1 MLAMAPNKTMMDNDL
16 SRVPGARPRRILI
29 DATATHRCD
38 FAGGIQR
45 VVRNLV
51 NSTEWL
57 EQELH
62 VPCQGVEYDP
72 HSGFRAVDSLPN
84 PEDHSQPSPFLRRGD
99 AAPPPPP
106 PPQPLW
112 KRGARRSL
120 EKVGMLGFAKR
131 IHTSLRNRNVQAPPT
146 IATPPSRG
154 VQVGAGDLL
163 LLPDTTWGTL
173 EVLQSAREA
182 RERGARV
189 AAVVYDL
196 IPLRQPGI
204 CSQAF
209 VDMFRAWW
217 DDIRR
222 LVDFVA
228 CISESVWDDVQ
239 DYVVEHPLADR
250 PTKRLLGGSFRLGAG
265 LDSQLDHSLVRPEL
279 QYLFAGKP
287 LDNPY
292 LLPASFDVRKNH
304 ALVISAFERLW
315 ACGLPLQLVII
326 ARKYRDHPLP
336 LSEQVINHPE
346 FNRRLFWY
354 YDVEDAELDFCYRKA
369 AATITASYA
378 EGFNLPI
385 VESMSRGR
393 PVLATDIPV
402 NREIGGAHTAYFPP
416 HSAEE
421 LAHLILRFRGG
432 ELPKLLHRI
441 DEFRWPNWQES
452 SQELLE
458 KILALYAKTE
468 SAAKV
473 AA

>member
-1 MLAMAPNKTMMDNDL
+1 MLAVAPNNSTMDNDRGFA
-16 SRVPGARPRRILI
+16 SGARPRRILI
-29 DATATHRCD
+29 DATATRRCD

-62 VPCQGVEYDP
+62 VPCQGVEHDP
-72 HSGFRAVDSLPN
+72 TYGFHAVDSLPN
-84 PEDHSQPSPFLRRGD
+84 PADHSQPSPFLRRGD

-120 EKVGMLGFAKR
+120 EKVGMLNLAKR
-131 IHTSLRNRNVQAPPT
+131 VHTSLRNRKVVTAPTAQVAQPRP
-146 IATPPSRG
+146 I
-154 VQVGAGDLL
+154 QVGEGDLL

-182 RERGARV
+182 RDRGARV
-189 AAVVYDL
+189 GAVVYDL

-222 LVDFVA
+222 LVDFVC
-228 CISESVWDDVQ
+228 CISDSVWHDVQ
-239 DYVVEHPLADR
+239 DYVAEHPLADR
-250 PTKRLLGGSFRLGAG
+250 PAKRMLGGSFRLGAG
-265 LDSQLDHSLVRPEL
+265 LDAEVDHSLVRPEL
-279 QYLFAGKP
+279 QYLFSGKP
-287 LDNPY
+287 VDNPY
-292 LLPASFDVRKNH
+292 LLPASFDTRKNH

-315 ACGLPLQLVII
+315 ACGVPLQLVII
-326 ARKYRDHPLP
+326 ARKYREHPLP
-336 LSEQVINHPE
+336 LSEQVVNHPE
-346 FNRRLFWY
+346 FNRRMFWY

-393 PVLATDIPV
+393 PVLAADIPV

-421 LAHLILRFRGG
+421 LANLILRFRFG

-452 SQELLE
+452 GRELLE
-458 KILALYAKTE
+458 NMLTMYAKTE
-468 SAAKV
+468 AAKV